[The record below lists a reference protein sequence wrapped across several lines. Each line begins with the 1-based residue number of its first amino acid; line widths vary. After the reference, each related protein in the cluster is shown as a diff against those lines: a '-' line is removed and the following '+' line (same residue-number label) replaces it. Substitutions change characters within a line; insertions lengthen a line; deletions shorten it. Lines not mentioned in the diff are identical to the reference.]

1 MSFKQTLDTKVLPWV
16 YKGMYHGGAA
26 SLAYQ
31 AFTRNH
37 DPVSNYVA
45 AGTLAA
51 GAALGVHKYVKNKKR
66 YNLNKR

>member
-1 MSFKQTLDTKVLPWV
+1 MKFRETLERKVLPTV

-31 AFTRNH
+31 AIIRNH

-45 AGTLAA
+45 AGTMIG
-51 GAALGVHKYVKNKKR
+51 GAALGIHRYLKNKKK
-66 YNLNKR
+66 YQ